1 LQKARHMIATE
12 ILRFLVILFGL
23 SIAVIVVA
31 VALLIPEL
39 IESIKALYDA
49 LSE

>member
-1 LQKARHMIATE
+1 MIATE
-12 ILRFLVILFGL
+12 ILRFVLILFGL
-23 SIAVIVVA
+23 SIAVIVLGLA
-31 VALLIPEL
+31 FLFPDL

>member
-1 LQKARHMIATE
+1 MIATE
-12 ILRFLVILFGL
+12 ILRFVVILFGL
-23 SIAVIVVA
+23 SIAVIVLA

-39 IESIKALYDA
+39 TESIKALYDA

>member
-1 LQKARHMIATE
+1 V
-12 ILRFLVILFGL
+12 VILFGF
-23 SIAVIVVA
+23 SIVVIV
-31 VALLIPEL
+31 LGLGLWIPDL